1 LGVQEVKAG
10 PGPQGQAKVNESSGT
25 IDTNDSGAKKYKITF
40 TFPGSAIPSFMPRIS
55 LLKQETRSEVVE
67 AASREEAEKMAAE
80 KRLSYPVNWSVS
92 VEELSE

>member
-10 PGPQGQAKVNESSGT
+10 SGPQALAKMNESPGT
-25 IDTNDSGAKKYKITF
+25 INANDSGTKRYKITF
-40 TFPGSAIPSFMPRIS
+40 TFPGTAIPSFMPRMS
-55 LLKQETRSEVVE
+55 LLKQETRSQVVE
-67 AASREEAEKMAAE
+67 AASLEEAERMAAE